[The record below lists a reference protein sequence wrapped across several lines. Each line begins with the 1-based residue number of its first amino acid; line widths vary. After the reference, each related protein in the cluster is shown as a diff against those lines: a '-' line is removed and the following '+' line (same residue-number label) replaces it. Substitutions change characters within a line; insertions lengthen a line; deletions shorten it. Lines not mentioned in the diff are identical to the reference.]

1 VKGMPEKIR
10 VFLDTSAL
18 FAGIWSSKGGARM
31 ILKLGESGILRL
43 FVSKQV
49 LTEIEGV
56 VRRKA
61 PRELGT
67 LALLLER
74 SNIELISKIYK
85 DKVAK
90 SSKLVNHP
98 GDAKV
103 IASAWSSDVDYLVTL
118 DQVHFLKNRTL
129 RKLLP
134 FHLGT
139 PGDFLS
145 WFKEQL
151 LKEK

>member
-1 VKGMPEKIR
+1 MAKKIR
-10 VFLDTSAL
+10 VFLDTSTL

-31 ILKLGESGILRL
+31 ILKLGESGIISLL
-43 FVSKQV
+43 VSQQV

-56 VRRKA
+56 IRRKA
-61 PRELGT
+61 PKELGT

-74 SNIELISKIYK
+74 SHIKTISQIGK
-85 DKVAK
+85 DKLIK
-90 SSKLVNHP
+90 SSKVVDHY

-103 IASAWSSDVDYLVTL
+103 IAAAWSSDVDYFVTL
-118 DQVHFLKNRTL
+118 DQLHFLKNRKL

-134 FHLGT
+134 LRVGT

-151 LKEK
+151 IQNK

>member
-1 VKGMPEKIR
+1 MPEKTR

-18 FAGIWSSKGGARM
+18 FAGIWSSEGGARM
-31 ILKLGESGILRL
+31 ILKLGESGILHL
-43 FVSKQV
+43 LVSKQV

-56 VRRKA
+56 IRRKA

-74 SNIELISKIYK
+74 SNIELISEISK
-85 DKVAK
+85 DKVTE
-90 SSKLVNHP
+90 SSKVVNHP

-103 IASAWSSDVDYLVTL
+103 IASAWSSDVDYFVTL
-118 DQVHFLKNRTL
+118 DQVHFLKNRKL

-134 FHLGT
+134 FHVGT